1 MYMVG
6 VIGNVVKLMNCQ
18 FFFFFFTLKLIFAV
32 RQLLELS
39 GKVVIL

>member
-18 FFFFFFTLKLIFAV
+18 FFFFFTLKLIFAV